1 VSDAPEL
8 AAAIVASLAAGAALL
23 LPAGRRR
30 SAAMALALLVAG
42 GLLVGEGWHTELTD
56 LRDTPA
62 LLAGIAAATAAGLVA
77 LAALFTRYPVLMPI
91 ALVGALPFRIPIE
104 TGGESFNLLIPLYV
118 VIAGGVL
125 ASLAAAW
132 RDSQARRG
140 SEAEEPRADAGLPR
154 FLAVTLAAAV
164 LLYALQ
170 SLYSDD
176 VSQAV
181 KNSGFFL
188 VPFAVM
194 LVLLFEV
201 RWTARVLKLVLGTVL
216 LEAAVFAAVG
226 IWQHEVQETFWNS
239 KVDESNEFHFY
250 FRVNSLFWDPNIYG
264 RYLAL
269 GLVLAMACVMWMRD
283 RRLLAGCAA
292 LVAIIFTGL
301 AFGFS
306 QTAFV
311 ALLAGL
317 GVLAALRWSLRGV
330 LAAAGGLAVAGILFL
345 AFFGE
350 TVEFDFSSLAFERGT
365 SGRSDLVEGGLDLA
379 GDRPVHG
386 HGSGSF
392 SEAFRDNEGTSVPS
406 DFASVSHTEPITV
419 AAEQGAAGL
428 IAYVALLV
436 AAFGML
442 FGGMRAIAPGVSR
455 ASGPVWAPREIDARD
470 LARIALAAMFVA
482 LVIHTLGYA
491 AFLTDPLTWALLG
504 VGAALASGGTRS
516 TPPAGAAPASAGVPS
531 TPSAP
536 AAPAHSPAPAHCAG
550 EPAPPPTGDQR

>member
-1 VSDAPEL
+1 
-8 AAAIVASLAAGAALL
+8 
-23 LPAGRRR
+23 
-30 SAAMALALLVAG
+30 MALALLVAG

-56 LRDTPA
+56 LRDSPA
-62 LLAGIAAATAAGLVA
+62 VLAAIAVATAAALVT
-77 LAALFTRYPVLMPI
+77 LAALFARYPVVMPI

-104 TGGESFNLLIPLYV
+104 TGGESFNLLLPLYV

-125 ASLAAAW
+125 AGLAAAW
-132 RDSQARRG
+132 RRPQGGPGR
-140 SEAEEPRADAGLPR
+140 EAEEPPDVLPR

-164 LLYALQ
+164 ILYALQ

-181 KNSGFFL
+181 KNVGFFL

-201 RWTARVLKLVLGTVL
+201 RWTTRVLKLVLGAIL
-216 LEAAVFAAVG
+216 LEATLFAAVG
-226 IWQHEVQETFWNS
+226 IWQHEAQETFWNS
-239 KVDESNEFHFY
+239 KVDESNEFHLY

-269 GLVLAMACVMWMRD
+269 ALILAMGCAMWMRD
-283 RRLLAGCAA
+283 RRLLAGLAA
-292 LVAIIFTGL
+292 ILAVVFTGL
-301 AFGFS
+301 VFGFS

-317 GVLAALRWSLRGV
+317 GVLAALRWSLQGV
-330 LAAAGGLAVAGILFL
+330 LAAAGGLAVAGLLFL
-345 AFFGE
+345 VFFGE
-350 TVEFDFSSLAFERGT
+350 TVEFDFSSLALERGT

-419 AAEQGAAGL
+419 AAEQGAIGL
-428 IAYVALLV
+428 IAYVAVLA
-436 AAFGML
+436 AAFGVL
-442 FGGMRAIAPGVSR
+442 FGGMRAIAPGLSR
-455 ASGPVWAPREIDARD
+455 ASGPIWAPREIAAPD
-470 LARIALAAMFVA
+470 LSRIAIAAMFVA
-482 LVIHTLGYA
+482 LFIHTLGYA
-491 AFLTDPLTWALLG
+491 AYLTDPLTWALLG
-504 VGAALASGGTRS
+504 VAAALAAQ
-516 TPPAGAAPASAGVPS
+516 AGR
-531 TPSAP
+531 SAP
-536 AAPAHSPAPAHCAG
+536 AAPSPATAGVASAPRAPSAPPDRPAPAPHAG
-550 EPAPPPTGDQR
+550 EPAPPPTGER